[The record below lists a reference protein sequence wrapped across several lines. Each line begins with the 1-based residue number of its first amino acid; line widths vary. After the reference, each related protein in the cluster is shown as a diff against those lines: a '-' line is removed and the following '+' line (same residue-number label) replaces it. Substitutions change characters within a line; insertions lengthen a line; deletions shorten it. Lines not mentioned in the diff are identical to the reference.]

1 MPSKSSRRSDASR
14 LRAVVVR
21 SESARNMGIIRESIS
36 HINNI
41 AHGIDFKVERF
52 PRKKISDNVLSALI
66 GLRLTDPNKR
76 DARAFDSFAL
86 RDFERRVLADEATAR
101 GVPYEACGLMRFY
114 REFLNG
120 ANELFPAIH
129 VIVSDRLLMSW
140 SEDDS
145 RYHARAILL
154 GLPCIISMSGLV
166 EAPARPREYYL
177 EKQAIGI
184 LGGTD
189 VSLKR
194 RFAGKYLEFDDERT
208 PIVLGGYILQCL
220 FYAMTGEAFC
230 DDRDCM
236 LFNAHWQEEMLHA
249 QIESGKLCARH
260 QKMLARH
267 VSLLKRPS

>member
-1 MPSKSSRRSDASR
+1 MH
-14 LRAVVVR
+14 
-21 SESARNMGIIRESIS
+21 SESARNMDIVKESIS
-36 HINNI
+36 HIDNLV
-41 AHGIDFKVERF
+41 HGIDFEVERF
-52 PRKKISDNVLSALI
+52 PRKKISDNVLSTLI
-66 GLRLTDPNKR
+66 GLRLIDPNKR

-86 RDFERRVLADEATAR
+86 RDFERRVLTGEATAR
-101 GVPYEACGLMRFY
+101 GVPYEANGLMRFY

-120 ANELFPAIH
+120 ANEIFPATH

-145 RYHARAILL
+145 RYHARTVLL
-154 GLPCIISMSGLV
+154 GVPSIISMSGLV

-177 EKQAIGI
+177 EKQALGVF
-184 LGGTD
+184 GGTD
-189 VSLKR
+189 ASLKS

-208 PIVLGGYILQCL
+208 PIVLRGYLLQCL

-230 DDRDCM
+230 DDHDCM

-249 QIESGKLCARH
+249 QIESGKLCNRH

-267 VSLLKRPS
+267 LSLLKKLS